1 MSKYSKTELQIMAG
15 LALRIRDD
23 KKGRNERWLRL
34 RLALCLRLGMEPR
47 QVEANIEK
55 LAEGALI

>member
-23 KKGRNERWLRL
+23 KKGRNERWLQL

-55 LAEGALI
+55 LAEGAPI